1 MPLLRIAAKPRPD
14 SADTFRMDV
23 TTVSG
28 ATAFQQQKLQAN
40 VQTSVDAKT
49 LNIAK
54 SLGAGALQLLQEA
67 SQGFTAP
74 QSTAGSGTDSTSG
87 LDTYA

>member
-1 MPLLRIAAKPRPD
+1 
-14 SADTFRMDV
+14 
-23 TTVSG
+23 
-28 ATAFQQQKLQAN
+28 
-40 VQTSVDAKT
+40 VDAKT